1 LRSIYI
7 ISVSEDVSCECL
19 ARRTCAPLKLA
30 IQLTNHLFAI
40 TGTNVAAG
48 YWSGI
53 ESNCSVICASLP
65 TLRPLF
71 SRFFPGLIGT
81 SSNGVSTVQSV
92 GNAPV
97 TGVVR
102 QIEGNEQSH
111 SLESLSTE
119 PESKARYFHDIES
132 GKIKE
137 AIFLEHESEQV
148 CDTSDGASEWKLVEP
163 GSAF

>member
-1 LRSIYI
+1 
-7 ISVSEDVSCECL
+7 VSEDVSCESL
-19 ARRTCAPLKLA
+19 ARWTFAPLKLA
-30 IQLTNHLFAI
+30 IQLTNHLFAT
-40 TGTNVAAG
+40 TGANVAAA

-71 SRFFPGLIGT
+71 SRFFPQLIGT
-81 SSNGVSTVQSV
+81 SPTGVSTVQSV

-102 QIEGNEQSH
+102 QIVGNEQSH
-111 SLESLSTE
+111 SLDTLSTK
-119 PESKARYFHDIES
+119 PESEATYFHDIES

-137 AIFLEHESEQV
+137 AIFLEHGSEQV
-148 CDTSDGASEWKLVEP
+148 CDRSDGASERKLVEP
-163 GSAF
+163 GTAC

>member
-1 LRSIYI
+1 
-7 ISVSEDVSCECL
+7 VSEDVSCESL

-40 TGTNVAAG
+40 TGTNVAAS

-53 ESNCSVICASLP
+53 ECNCSVICASLP

-71 SRFFPGLIGT
+71 SRFFPQLIGT

-97 TGVVR
+97 KGVVR
-102 QIEGNEQSH
+102 QIVGNEQSH
-111 SLESLSTE
+111 SLQTLSTE
-119 PESKARYFHDIES
+119 PESEARYFHDVES

-137 AIFLEHESEQV
+137 AVFLEHESEQV
-148 CDTSDGASEWKLVEP
+148 WDRSDGASERKLVEP
-163 GSAF
+163 GTAF